1 VRSIKLLLLML
12 TSVPLLL
19 LAANGEWLKV
29 VPAREHARTNPLR
42 GQPDAVAAGGRLYA
56 EHCAK
61 CHGKNAQGLGKAP
74 SLRSLRVQQQA
85 TEGDLHWLLVNGNL
99 RRGMP
104 SWSKLPD
111 PERWQ
116 IISYL
121 KSLGP

>member
-1 VRSIKLLLLML
+1 MIRPRLILLVFA
-12 TSVPLLL
+12 SAIGL
-19 LAANGEWLKV
+19 LAAANGTWLKE
-29 VPAREHARTNPLR
+29 VPAREHARPNPLR